1 MDLVEYRRVSSQG
14 QADYG
19 NGLAVQRKADRAWAK
34 ANGHRIVKV
43 CTDEG
48 VPGTTPVPDRPG
60 FTCVMDCLA
69 AGIAKGVLFPR
80 LDRLA
85 RSVTIQEAALAA
97 LWANGYKVFAAD
109 QGEIMADDVD
119 DPMRTA
125 MREMSGVFAG
135 LDRRMVVKRLR
146 DGRLAK
152 AAAGRKATG
161 DYAYG
166 YAGAGKGRERDAA
179 PVQHEQA
186 GVRRIVE
193 LRQAGQSYRQIVGVL
208 EAEGIKPRKAE
219 HWSPMTVRAIV
230 LREQGKV

>member
-1 MDLVEYRRVSSQG
+1 MNLVEYRRVSSQG

-19 NGLAVQRKADRAWAK
+19 NGLVTQRKADRAWARD
-34 ANGHRIVKV
+34 NGHRIVKV

-48 VPGTTPVPDRPG
+48 VSGTTPVTDRPG
-60 FTCVMDCLA
+60 FICVMDTLA
-69 AGIAKGVLFPR
+69 AGVADGVLIPR

-97 LWANGYKVFAAD
+97 LWASGFRVFAAD
-109 QGEIMADDVD
+109 QGEILADDVD

-125 MREMSGVFAG
+125 MREMAGVVAG

-146 DGRLAK
+146 DGRRAK

-161 DYAYG
+161 AYAYG
-166 YAGAGKGRERDAA
+166 YAGAGKGRDRDAA
-179 PVQHEQA
+179 PREDEQA
-186 GVRRIVE
+186 AVRRIVE
-193 LRQAGQSYRQIVGVL
+193 LRQAGQSYRQIVAAL
-208 EAEGIKPRKAE
+208 EDEGFAPRKAA

-230 LREQGKV
+230 IREDQS